1 MSEERRRIL
10 EMLNAGKITPEDA
23 ARLLEALGEEPKA
36 PAGQSASEPAE
47 KTDWI
52 SVMESLGEGVGKA
65 VQEAIQA
72 ASPTLETLSAEVD
85 SAVQEACQAFQES
98 ALADIVRPQEVPQA
112 QPLPLEENAYPY
124 PERGPVSGLRI
135 EWVNGPVEVRA
146 WEGEFLRVAEYA
158 SHPLKAGEQLELV
171 EEKGQLRIR
180 WTREKTFRGKM
191 FLKKHLV
198 VEVPQGVRLEEVRVE
213 NVSGPTYLSGI
224 GGDSMRVNTV
234 SGLVEC
240 GGLQGENL
248 RVESVSGHV
257 ELREVSARE
266 LRVSNTSGRVFLHGF
281 GAECLRAETVSGS
294 LSAWG
299 NGENLRLSTVSGP
312 LSLQVGQYPKQGRLH
327 TVSGPMEVALPQ
339 GEPGFTAEY
348 SSISGGFS
356 SQFPLTGDLGKR
368 KGRAVYL
375 SGGAML
381 RMDTVSGPIRLVQ
394 EAAKPE

>member
-23 ARLLEALGEEPKA
+23 ARLLEALGEEPEA

-146 WEGEFLRVAEYA
+146 
-158 SHPLKAGEQLELV
+158 
-171 EEKGQLRIR
+171 
-180 WTREKTFRGKM
+180 
-191 FLKKHLV
+191 
-198 VEVPQGVRLEEVRVE
+198 
-213 NVSGPTYLSGI
+213 
-224 GGDSMRVNTV
+224 
-234 SGLVEC
+234 
-240 GGLQGENL
+240 
-248 RVESVSGHV
+248 
-257 ELREVSARE
+257 
-266 LRVSNTSGRVFLHGF
+266 
-281 GAECLRAETVSGS
+281 
-294 LSAWG
+294 
-299 NGENLRLSTVSGP
+299 
-312 LSLQVGQYPKQGRLH
+312 
-327 TVSGPMEVALPQ
+327 
-339 GEPGFTAEY
+339 
-348 SSISGGFS
+348 
-356 SQFPLTGDLGKR
+356 
-368 KGRAVYL
+368 
-375 SGGAML
+375 
-381 RMDTVSGPIRLVQ
+381 
-394 EAAKPE
+394 

>member
-1 MSEERRRIL
+1 
-10 EMLNAGKITPEDA
+10 MLNAGKITPEDA
-23 ARLLEALGEEPKA
+23 ARLLEALGEEPEA

-47 KTDWI
+47 KTDWV

-98 ALADIVRPQEVPQA
+98 ALADIVRPQEVSQA

-135 EWVNGPVEVRA
+135 EWTNGPVEVRA

-224 GGDSMRVNTV
+224 RGGSMRVNT
-234 SGLVEC
+234 
-240 GGLQGENL
+240 
-248 RVESVSGHV
+248 VSGHV
-257 ELREVSARE
+257 ELREVSARD
-266 LRVSNTSGRVFLHGF
+266 LRVSSTSGRVFLHGF

-327 TVSGPMEVALPQ
+327 TVSGPMEVTLPQ